1 MSGSS
6 QFIGRRSARTTE
18 RGYSTVFFTIF
29 SSAKGLMPINMH
41 YHYLIAL
48 LLKQTAMRCVS
59 LLAIPTRAAAFSPA
73 AIYFEPHSA
82 ILVSLSASGNSIP
95 RELCFNLV
103 RLRLIVTSKLC
114 TFTYRGNNL
123 HSGLNIFL
131 NHIYLFKLEAIFG
144 VYLVYL

>member
-1 MSGSS
+1 
-6 QFIGRRSARTTE
+6 
-18 RGYSTVFFTIF
+18 
-29 SSAKGLMPINMH
+29 MPINMH

-82 ILVSLSASGNSIP
+82 ILVLLSASGNSIP

-114 TFTYRGNNL
+114 TFTQGQQPTQWFEF
-123 HSGLNIFL
+123 FL
-131 NHIYLFKLEAIFG
+131 SHIYLFKLEAIFG